1 MGDII
6 GVIPARMTSTR
17 LPGKP
22 LALIEGR
29 PLIAWVVD
37 AARKAQSLDRI
48 VVAGDD
54 AAIIRAAEAAGA
66 EARLTRD
73 DHPSGTDRVAEVAAS
88 VPASIYINI
97 QGDEPEIAGGT
108 IDAVAALLENDPE
121 LDMATAAV
129 ELSEVDDFLSPHRVK
144 VVCDLRG
151 RALYFSRAPIP
162 HSRLDPGEMSQRLP
176 MGAARAWGHVGIYGY
191 RRDALLRLVEEPPSP
206 LEICERLEQLRALQA
221 GLKIGVVLVDHA
233 AAGIDTPEDLEN
245 FRRRV
250 GTTEGE

>member
-22 LALIEGR
+22 LALIRNR

-37 AARKAQSLDRI
+37 AARRAEGLDRVI
-48 VVAGDD
+48 VAGDD
-54 AAIIRAAEAAGA
+54 PAIIRAAEEAGA

-73 DHPSGTDRVAEVAAS
+73 DHPSGTDRVAEIARS
-88 VPASIYINI
+88 VPASIYVNI
-97 QGDEPEIAGGT
+97 QGDEPEMEGAT

-129 ELSEVDDFLSPHRVK
+129 ELRDVEDFLSPHRVK
-144 VVCDLRG
+144 VVCDLLG

-162 HSRLDPGEMSQRLP
+162 HSRLKPGEEGPRLP
-176 MGAARAWGHVGIYGY
+176 VGAARAWGHVGIYAY
-191 RRDALLRLVEEPPSP
+191 RRDALLRLVEAPPSP
-206 LEICERLEQLRALQA
+206 LEICEKLEQLRALQA

-233 AAGIDTPEDLEN
+233 AAGIDTPEDLER
-245 FRRRV
+245 FRRRM